1 MQQKLRT
8 AVDALKLQRCTA
20 ATNVCRTQ
28 RSKIASH
35 AAQRQTAAAQGR
47 LRETKKRKGKGFG
60 VGIDEGLNK
69 GCGVVMSADSVRFR
83 VSL

>member
-1 MQQKLRT
+1 M
-8 AVDALKLQRCTA
+8 DALKLQRCTA
-20 ATNVCRTQ
+20 ATTACFTQ
-28 RSKIASH
+28 HSKIAASR
-35 AAQRQTAAAQGR
+35 ATQRQTAAAQGR
-47 LRETKKRKGKGFG
+47 LREAKKRKGKGFG